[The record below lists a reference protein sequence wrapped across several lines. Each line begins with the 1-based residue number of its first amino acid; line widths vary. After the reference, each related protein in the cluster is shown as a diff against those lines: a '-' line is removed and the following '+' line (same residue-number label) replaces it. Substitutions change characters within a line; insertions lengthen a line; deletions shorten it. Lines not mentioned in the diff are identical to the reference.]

1 MDGKTRK
8 ELMREEREKL
18 KGMPLKKKLGYVW
31 NYYKAVIG
39 AAAAL
44 VFILF
49 IIAQAVKGAG
59 KTIVFSAALIN
70 AEKAGGVEVP
80 KLGRDFAEYIKIDE
94 KKEEVSFDDSYLM
107 NPEQGDTITMAA
119 QTKLMAAIQA
129 EMVDV
134 MVMREEVYESYLA
147 SGAFMPLEEALGKEF
162 LEEHQDMLAF
172 GTAEGGAQ
180 EKAYALKF
188 EKSKKLQ
195 DVCGGGTVYV
205 AVTARAVHLENV
217 RKFVEYLLP
226 CPQ

>member
-18 KGMPLKKKLGYVW
+18 QGMPLKKKLGYIW
-31 NYYKAVIG
+31 DYYKAVIG
-39 AAAAL
+39 AAVVL

-80 KLGRDFAEYIKIDE
+80 ELGRDFAEYIKIDE

-134 MVMREEVYESYLA
+134 MVMREEVYKSYLA
-147 SGAFMPLEEALGKEF
+147 SGAFMPLEEALDEEF
-162 LEEHQDMLAF
+162 LEQHKDMLVF
-172 GTAEGGAQ
+172 GTVESDAGEKRKIAGRMWEGNDLFRRDCPGSTSGKCGEICGLPA
-180 EKAYALKF
+180 ALF
-188 EKSKKLQ
+188 
-195 DVCGGGTVYV
+195 TVINICV
-205 AVTARAVHLENV
+205 PV
-217 RKFVEYLLP
+217 
-226 CPQ
+226 